1 MVDQLKEI
9 ALKVGNINCVMTAQ
23 IVELQR
29 KKDVLAKQLEE
40 IESQLLNQVHKQ
52 ELEQHQKHMEEKVLE
67 FATHNES
74 IIKEREQSR
83 MKFFELKR
91 RNS

>member
-9 ALKVGNINCVMTAQ
+9 ALRVGNRNCAMITQ

-40 IESQLLNQVHKQ
+40 IENQLLNQVQKQ
-52 ELEQHQKHMEEKVLE
+52 ELKQHQKHMEEKVME
-67 FATHNES
+67 FTTHNEFL
-74 IIKEREQSR
+74 IKERQQSR
-83 MKFFELKR
+83 VKI
-91 RNS
+91 S

>member
-9 ALKVGNINCVMTAQ
+9 ALKVGNINCAMTTQ

-40 IESQLLNQVHKQ
+40 IESQLLNQV
-52 ELEQHQKHMEEKVLE
+52 
-67 FATHNES
+67 
-74 IIKEREQSR
+74 
-83 MKFFELKR
+83 
-91 RNS
+91 